1 VEVQPTSLDE
11 IKTAD
16 VEELLGSSKGELIE
30 NLNKR
35 AQMFNPASIFFAIA
49 TLCAGAGLVQLG
61 NSVSPTLPTL
71 PDVSGSSDASRQANR
86 TDEYALLLARYGQP
100 SAVTITQAGTV
111 LVRRAA
117 WTEAHLAVSFIPAS
131 CVDSYA
137 YFQAHKNDVA
147 PARIDK
153 RHHRLSDAMGS
164 TPPPCVPAADKASTI
179 VGYQDVTSGSSL
191 DSVSA
196 DRYFTGLSARSSI
209 PPSVTALETKLAK
222 KPVLKGAS
230 QPISVV
236 YDEDIL
242 HGEQRRLAEIE
253 AAGKRDVKSGWMLL
267 AGALLILIPG
277 VLVHRTNREKRMT
290 QLIYDLSAPATVQQE
305 SLDDSL
311 GRLTQSR
318 VIWKLDSQSA
328 VTDWKRNAGAAYN
341 VKREQIGVRRAVPPR
356 VESNLVPMCLDLG
369 KLKMFFLPD
378 QVLYWQRGIFA
389 SIEYKDLK
397 FDAGST
403 RFIEEQVQT
412 SDSKQVGS
420 TWRYVRKDGG
430 PDRRFNNNR
439 QLPVMLYGVLTAVS
453 SGGLNLVFHTS
464 NADVAGTFTTS
475 FRMFQSVR
483 VTSSSHQELPFEAA
497 KTGQQRQAIAGVPE
511 DIEAAMVQLGVKPGV
526 TLEQATLAYRHMAQ
540 MYHPDKTAGLGPELQ
555 KLAEE
560 RMKQINAAHQ
570 VVKQYLEGA

>member
-1 VEVQPTSLDE
+1 LSL
-11 IKTAD
+11 
-16 VEELLGSSKGELIE
+16 
-30 NLNKR
+30 
-35 AQMFNPASIFFAIA
+35 M
-49 TLCAGAGLVQLG
+49 
-61 NSVSPTLPTL
+61 
-71 PDVSGSSDASRQANR
+71 
-86 TDEYALLLARYGQP
+86 
-100 SAVTITQAGTV
+100 
-111 LVRRAA
+111 
-117 WTEAHLAVSFIPAS
+117 
-131 CVDSYA
+131 
-137 YFQAHKNDVA
+137 
-147 PARIDK
+147 
-153 RHHRLSDAMGS
+153 
-164 TPPPCVPAADKASTI
+164 
-179 VGYQDVTSGSSL
+179 
-191 DSVSA
+191 
-196 DRYFTGLSARSSI
+196 
-209 PPSVTALETKLAK
+209 
-222 KPVLKGAS
+222 
-230 QPISVV
+230 
-236 YDEDIL
+236 
-242 HGEQRRLAEIE
+242 
-253 AAGKRDVKSGWMLL
+253 
-267 AGALLILIPG
+267 PG

-290 QLIYDLSAPATVQQE
+290 QLIYDLSATATAQQQ

-464 NADVAGTFTTS
+464 NADVAGSFTTS
-475 FRMFQSVR
+475 FRMFQSVSA
-483 VTSSSHQELPFEAA
+483 TGSSHQELPFEAA
-497 KTGQQRQAIAGVPE
+497 KADQQRQAVAGVPE
-511 DIEAAMVQLGVKPGV
+511 NIEAAMVQLGVKPGV
-526 TLEQATLAYRHMAQ
+526 TLEQATLAYRHMAL
-540 MYHPDKTAGLGPELQ
+540 MYHPDKTAGLGPELR
-555 KLAEE
+555 KLADE

-570 VVKQYLEGA
+570 VAKQYLEGA